1 MKLVVAAFSALF
13 AVGAAHMAPSVF
25 AQADKAAATL
35 PAEVREVLPEARLAG
50 RARLNV
56 WGFQIYDAT
65 LWVVPGFK
73 ADTFQDHDFALDLA
87 YLRSFSSDDIA
98 KQSLGEMGRQR
109 QIPIDKAAAWERQ
122 LRDAIPDVKPGDRI
136 TGVHRPGQGASFLV
150 NGKPYKAIRD
160 AEFARLFF
168 GIWLADA
175 TSEPAMRRELLSLVK
190 P

>member
-13 AVGAAHMAPSVF
+13 AVGAAPMAPTVF
-25 AQADKAAATL
+25 AQA
-35 PAEVREVLPEARLAG
+35 
-50 RARLNV
+50 
-56 WGFQIYDAT
+56 
-65 LWVVPGFK
+65 
-73 ADTFQDHDFALDLA
+73 
-87 YLRSFSSDDIA
+87 
-98 KQSLGEMGRQR
+98 
-109 QIPIDKAAAWERQ
+109 DKAAAWERQ

-150 NGKPYKAIRD
+150 NGKPYKAILD